1 MVTAIALSELSF
13 EGLVEIEENSDARRW
28 PSDSILVPEDLAGM
42 GMRYRELRLFE
53 LVLVFGRTHGFGCGF
68 GAG

>member
-28 PSDSILVPEDLAGM
+28 PSDLILVAEDLAGA
-42 GMRYRELRLFE
+42 GMWYRELRLLK
-53 LVLVFGRTHGFGCGF
+53 LVLGFGVVVLVG
-68 GAG
+68 